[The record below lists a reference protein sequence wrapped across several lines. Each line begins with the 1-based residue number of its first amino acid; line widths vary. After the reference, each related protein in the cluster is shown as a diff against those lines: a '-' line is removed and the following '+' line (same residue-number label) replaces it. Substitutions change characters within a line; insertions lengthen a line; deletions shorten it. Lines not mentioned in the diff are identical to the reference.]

1 MGLRA
6 ALGLSAAAP
15 KLYRDKISPQQRS
28 VAARNFKLPQNSTN
42 TRDKYDLR
50 RDKISFQNASA
61 GRNSVA

>member
-15 KLYRDKISPQQRS
+15 KLYRDKISPRQRPA
-28 VAARNFKLPQNSTN
+28 AARNFKLPQNSIN
-42 TRDKYDLR
+42 TRDKHNPR

-61 GRNSVA
+61 GRNFAA